1 MVDAVWH
8 TDWSRS
14 CCCLMEVNGGPTLP
28 AKIHPAVLRL
38 SPHPVFVENA
48 GVSSHPQWPKD
59 KRTTGRAARDKILM
73 KIFLKEFV
81 QKRLPLQQNHFLPCY
96 IHLQHSAG
104 EKDECL
110 SSAKKQTFDG
120 YSENILQ
127 ADFSWKLCVYSISDT
142 EERYSWNLTRLVK
155 QKSPGEASLIVT
167 LKAKQTLDNTVW
179 ASDIE
184 LLASWCWFGFCMGS
198 G

>member
-1 MVDAVWH
+1 MLCGILTDPEAAAVWWRW
-8 TDWSRS
+8 TGGQRYLQRYTQQS
-14 CCCLMEVNGGPTLP
+14 CAFLLIQFSLKTQESHL
-28 AKIHPAVLRL
+28 IL
-38 SPHPVFVENA
+38 S
-48 GVSSHPQWPKD
+48 G
-59 KRTTGRAARDKILM
+59 
-73 KIFLKEFV
+73 LKTKGQQAEQLETKFWWRFFW
-81 QKRLPLQQNHFLPCY
+81 KNLFRKGLPLQQNHFLPCY

-167 LKAKQTLDNTVW
+167 LKAKQTLDNTAW